1 MNCPVNS
8 YDEWSPLEE
17 VIVGDGLPSKLP
29 ALDFSFKV
37 FFHDNIYNTKRFE
50 EDAHQYITKRHVE
63 EHREDVENF
72 ADTLKSLGIKVRRPK
87 VPQIVHRVKTPNWES
102 TIHPSLNVR
111 DLTMIVGDTIIESPP
126 MCRWR
131 YFETDY
137 LKHLFLEYFKHGAKW
152 IQAPKPLLMNHS
164 FDLSYFGENSFACD
178 DYETLRGAD
187 LAPMNCGH
195 EIMFD
200 AANCLR
206 LGDTILMNV
215 SCENHRLGAK
225 WLQSQLGEKFKVVCV
240 EWTDSHI
247 DSTFLPIRPGLAIVM
262 RPDLTLPEIF
272 NNWDIIY
279 IPMRRRNQEEYER
292 QGIKLASPRIE
303 LNFLSISPN
312 LIICHDQYE
321 QALSTALKKYK
332 VEVMPSPIRHCEL
345 FSGAHHCMTLDVRR
359 KGGLESYFNG

>member
-17 VIVGDGLPSKLP
+17 VILGDGFPSKLP

-37 FFHDNIYNTKRFE
+37 FFHDSIYNKNRFE

-63 EHREDVENF
+63 EHREDLENF
-72 ADTLKSLGIKVRRPK
+72 SSLLIDLGIKVRRPK
-87 VPQIVHRVKTPNWES
+87 IPKLVNRVKTPNWES

-126 MCRWR
+126 ICRWR

-137 LKHLFLEYFKHGAKW
+137 LKHIFLEYFKQGAKW
-152 IQAPKPLLMNHS
+152 VQAPKPLLLDHS
-164 FDLSYFGENSFACD
+164 FDLAYFGDDSK
-178 DYETLRGAD
+178 DYEGLREAD
-187 LAPMNCGH
+187 QNHMNCGH

-206 LGDTILMNV
+206 LGDHILMNV
-215 SCENHRLGAK
+215 SCENHKLGAR
-225 WLQSQLGEKFKVVCV
+225 WLQSQLGENFKVITV

-247 DSTFLPIRPGLAIVM
+247 DSTFLPIRPGLGIIM
-262 RPDLTLPEIF
+262 RPDVKLPSIF

-279 IPMRRRNQEEYER
+279 IPMINRNKEEYEK
-292 QGIKLASPRIE
+292 QAVKLASPRIE
-303 LNFLSISPN
+303 LNFLSISPE
-312 LIICHDQYE
+312 LIVCHEQYE
-321 QALSTALKKYK
+321 GALSSALKKYK
-332 VEVMPSPIRHCEL
+332 VEVMSSSIRHCESVSYTHL
-345 FSGAHHCMTLDVRR
+345 TLPTICSV
-359 KGGLESYFNG
+359 